1 MLSRTMMPQRCTTG
15 ARPAEP
21 SVNLWDGGQVQSA
34 LNLYLPLKT
43 PAQFP
48 ALAAEI
54 KAAQPTV
61 YEALASLHYVHFAR
75 FLGSPDY
82 SALWVITTFDGE
94 IEPYIMDFVGVLG
107 DVFTALLLYVRDA
120 PPLPVQRF
128 AREFVEFVIANNVST
143 EVWSAYPS
151 RTVIDVLDTLGGP

>member
-15 ARPAEP
+15 PRPAGP
-21 SVNLWDGGQVQSA
+21 PVNLWDGGQVQSA

-48 ALAAEI
+48 ALEAEI
-54 KAAQPTV
+54 KAVQPKV
-61 YEALASLHYVHFAR
+61 YEALGGLHYVHFAR
-75 FLGSPDY
+75 FLPSPDY

-107 DVFTALLLYVRDA
+107 DVFTALLQYVREA

-128 AREFVEFVIANNVST
+128 AREFVEFVIRNNVPT
-143 EVWSAYPS
+143 EVWSAYPDN
-151 RTVIDVLDTLGGP
+151 TVIDILDTPGGP

>member
-1 MLSRTMMPQRCTTG
+1 MLSRSMMPQRCTTG
-15 ARPAEP
+15 PRPAQSP
-21 SVNLWDGGQVQSA
+21 VNLWEGGQVQSA

-54 KAAQPTV
+54 KAAQPKV
-61 YEALASLHYVHFAR
+61 YRELANLHYVHFAR
-75 FLGSPDY
+75 FLRSPDY

-107 DVFTALLLYVRDA
+107 DVFTSLLQYVRDA

-128 AREFVEFVIANNVST
+128 AREFVEFVLRNNVST
-143 EVWSAYPS
+143 EVWPAYGN
-151 RTVIDVLDTLGGP
+151 RTVIDILDTFGGP